1 MNVEIPIAEF
11 PRPVLDFH
19 EGHWDEDEFSEAM
32 DLALGEEFLYGKTD
46 VVKVTSMGVHIG
58 SATTHLGISR
68 LFLRKGGKNLSS
80 KSVVKTKEVFYE
92 SPVIS
97 TPFRDDGQIDGPQ
110 LKAFLERSYDEARL
124 VAHLIET
131 GVVVVSGR
139 ASEPQNRSLVEE
151 VLGQEKTRFLIVSE
165 SSHLQSML
173 AALGA
178 GAVEKSGSEK
188 KKVLNVDLGADGVR
202 LAWVANGSFE
212 NFYFS
217 TAGAKVLDI
226 DEHGILSNLSD
237 TGQRIAAQLGLK
249 LQVGKAVSRS
259 EKQAVGRLLAETL
272 LDYLEGEEVSE
283 ERKLIYPS
291 IPPSLDKVDF
301 VQFSGG
307 VAEYVYGYESQPGA
321 DIGFDWGTAIRKR
334 APRLGVKMGVL
345 TPSNRMRAT
354 PVGVALFSAHL
365 PSGSLF
371 CSHGHIHG
379 LKNLM
384 VVAPKFQ
391 PGLKDAV
398 EAQRSIEEILSRF
411 ELHNG
416 SSQPFALS
424 MDFVEGQDSDEAIAV
439 GLSSALGH
447 MWNHDSPL
455 VLVGETDAACRI
467 SREMAARNP
476 DNEGSFIGLSGLH
489 THDMDFIEVRD
500 AAHDA
505 EVPVVV
511 RSLVFR

>member
-1 MNVEIPIAEF
+1 MNLEIPIAGF
-11 PRPVLDFH
+11 QRPVLNFH

-46 VVKVTSMGVHIG
+46 LVKVTSMGVHIG

-80 KSVVKTKEVFYE
+80 KSVVKTKEVFFE

-139 ASEPQNRSLVEE
+139 ASEPQNRSVVEE
-151 VLGQEKTRFLIVSE
+151 VLGQEKNRFLFISE
-165 SSHLQSML
+165 SLHLQAML

-178 GAVEKSGSEK
+178 GAVEKSGNEK

-226 DEHGILSNLSD
+226 DEHGILRHISE
-237 TGQRIAAQLGLK
+237 TGQSIAAQLGLK
-249 LQVGKAVSRS
+249 LQVGKPVSRS

-272 LDYLEGEEVSE
+272 LDYLEGEEFSE
-283 ERKLIYPS
+283 EGKILFPS
-291 IPPSLDKVDF
+291 TPPSLDKVDF

-307 VAEYVYGYESQPGA
+307 VAEFVYGYESQPGT
-321 DIGFDWGTAIRKR
+321 DVGFDWGTAIRKR

-345 TPSNRMRAT
+345 TPSNRVRAT
-354 PVGVALFSAHL
+354 PVGLALYSTHL

-371 CSHGHIHG
+371 CSHGHVHG

-398 EAQRSIEEILSRF
+398 EAQKSIEGVLSRF

-416 SSQPFALS
+416 SNQPFALS
-424 MDFVEGQDSDEAIAV
+424 MDFVEGQDSDEAVVV

-447 MWNHDSPL
+447 MWNHDSPM
-455 VLVGETDAACRI
+455 VLVGESDAPCRI
-467 SREMAARNP
+467 AREMAARNP
-476 DNEGSFIGLSGLH
+476 DNDGSFIGLSGLH
-489 THDMDFIEVRD
+489 THDMDFIEVKD

>member
-1 MNVEIPIAEF
+1 MDLATPIVES
-11 PRPVLDFH
+11 RLPVLNFH

-46 VVKVTSMGVHIG
+46 LVKLTSMGVHVG

-97 TPFRDDGQIDGPQ
+97 TPFREDGQIDGQQ
-110 LKAFLERSYDEARL
+110 LKAFLQRSYDEARL

-139 ASEPQNRSLVEE
+139 ASEPKNRSVVEE
-151 VLGQEKTRFLIVSE
+151 VFGQEKNRFLFISE
-165 SSHLQSML
+165 KSHLQAML

-178 GAVEKSGSEK
+178 GAVEKSGNEK

-202 LAWVANGSFE
+202 FAWVVNGSFE
-212 NFYFS
+212 NFYITS
-217 TAGAKVLDI
+217 AGAKILDI
-226 DEHGILSNLSD
+226 DGHGNLSHFSE
-237 TGQRIAAQLGLK
+237 TGQRMAAQLGLK
-249 LQVGKAVSRS
+249 LQVGKPVSRS
-259 EKQAVGRLLAETL
+259 EKQAVGRFLAETL
-272 LDYLEGEEVSE
+272 LDYLEGEEISE
-283 ERKLIYPS
+283 EGKILFPS
-291 IPPSLDKVDF
+291 TPPSLDEVDF

-307 VAEYVYGYESQPGA
+307 VAEFVYGYESQPGV
-321 DIGFDWGTAIRKR
+321 DVGFDWGTAIRKR

-345 TPSNRMRAT
+345 TPGNRMRAT
-354 PVGVALFSAHL
+354 PVGVALYSAHL
-365 PSGSLF
+365 PSESLF

-384 VVAPKFQ
+384 VVFPKFQ
-391 PGLKDAV
+391 PGLKDAA
-398 EAQRSIEEILSRF
+398 EAQRSIEGILSRF
-411 ELHNG
+411 ELRNG
-416 SSQPFALS
+416 SRQPFALS
-424 MDFVEGQDSDEAIAV
+424 MDFVEGQDSDEAVAV

-447 MWNHDSPL
+447 LWNHDSPL
-455 VLVGETDAACRI
+455 VLVGESDAPCRI
-467 SREMAARNP
+467 AREMAARNP
-476 DNEGSFIGLSGLH
+476 NNDGCFIGLSGLH
-489 THDMDFIEVRD
+489 THDMNLIEVRD
-500 AAHDA
+500 AAHEA